1 MGVGKAQSWIYGMT
15 TGGTN
20 LPAAEA
26 GVTGWFKSKCSDT
39 GEGAVKKRD
48 PRFDFKG
55 KILRLEKRRGGAA
68 HVRGDDLG
76 RSARARRV
84 RAAPGF
90 TQHIRHRAKHLVKQY
105 ELGLK
110 KYLLSKLI

>member
-1 MGVGKAQSWIYGMT
+1 M
-15 TGGTN
+15 
-20 LPAAEA
+20 
-26 GVTGWFKSKCSDT
+26 TGWFESKCSDT

-55 KILRLEKRRGGAA
+55 KILRLEKRRAGGTPE
-68 HVRGDDLG
+68 RGVGLG

-105 ELGLK
+105 EHGL
-110 KYLLSKLI
+110 IR